1 MDQSYNSGHTQK
13 PSSARLT
20 QLNANMEQTIAA
32 ADAKRAIAFADRM
45 TRILVAN
52 GQILSNDL
60 CPMMARIRRDR

>member
-1 MDQSYNSGHTQK
+1 MDQSYNSGRTQK

-20 QLNANMEQTIAA
+20 QLNANREQTIAA
-32 ADAKRAIAFADRM
+32 ADAKLAIVFADRM